1 MSSIEQLFDQVHKI
15 PKVPEVVRTL
25 ITQLNDP
32 KINMDLIAKNV
43 EKEQVIAVKVLRIVN
58 SAYFGLPRKV
68 ASINDAVIMLGIR
81 QMKTLV
87 IATGMVS
94 LFPEIANF
102 DIKSFW
108 ANNFRTAC
116 YAKWLAAEAGIDQD
130 TAFTA
135 GLING
140 LGSVLIYIGA
150 PREAYEIEQQL
161 KAGGSRHQIEERC
174 LGYTSQDVCAQLC
187 CLWNF
192 PKDLITTIEQSGD
205 PLWFENISSTA
216 CAVFVARYICE
227 CCESRFLEED
237 IIRSFPFEELEKL
250 GLSEA
255 LIREKLPEIL
265 ALESGLEGLL
275 G

>member
-108 ANNFRTAC
+108 ANSIRTAC
-116 YAKWLAAEAGIDQD
+116 YAKWLAAEVSIDQD
-130 TAFTA
+130 TVFTA
-135 GLING
+135 GLISN

-161 KAGGSRHQIEERC
+161 KAGGSRSLIEERC
-174 LGYTSQDVCAQLC
+174 LGFTSQDVCAQLC

-192 PKDLITTIEQSGD
+192 PEDLVTTIEQSGD
-205 PLWFENISSTA
+205 PLRFDNVSSTA
-216 CAVFVARYICE
+216 CAVFVARYISE
-227 CCESRFLEED
+227 CCESNFSED
-237 IIRSFPFEELEKL
+237 DILCTFPFEALDEL

-265 ALESGLEGLL
+265 VLESGLEGLT